1 MGQDRHESVRL
12 ADLLRTTGEPRWAA
26 LVDGLLA
33 AIVVVWVLVLS
44 FLDPGHTLRLAVP
57 LVLAAAVVWRVFLLV
72 ESSQRLQAPELAE
85 APQPEVDTAAPGP
98 AQAA

>member
-1 MGQDRHESVRL
+1 MGQERHESVRL

-33 AIVVVWVLVLS
+33 TTVVVWIVVLS

-72 ESSQRLQAPELAE
+72 ESSHRLPTLELADSS
-85 APQPEVDTAAPGP
+85 QTEVDTAAHGP

>member
-1 MGQDRHESVRL
+1 MGQGRHETARL
-12 ADLLRTTGEPRWAA
+12 ADLLRTSGEPRWAA

-33 AIVVVWVLVLS
+33 ATVVVWILVLS

-57 LVLAAAVVWRVFLLV
+57 LALAAGVVWRVFLLV
-72 ESSQRLQAPELAE
+72 ESTQGSRTLELAD
-85 APQPEVDTAAPGP
+85 APQPEIDTASRGP

>member
-1 MGQDRHESVRL
+1 MGQARQGSVRA

-33 AIVVVWVLVLS
+33 AIVVVWILVLS

-57 LVLAAAVVWRVFLLV
+57 LVLAAGVVWRVFLLV
-72 ESSQRLQAPELAE
+72 ESSQRSQTLELAE
-85 APQPEVDTAAPGP
+85 APQPEIDTASPGP